1 MGIAHHL
8 VVINIYYVIFKHPLT
23 EHYKSLYIYIYKT
36 IYIAIYIIKPIYITG
51 QIKQSN
57 YLTNHD
63 DRLPNIMK
71 QIFIRNQTRL
81 TFSLDLPPKQQ

>member
-1 MGIAHHL
+1 M
-8 VVINIYYVIFKHPLT
+8 
-23 EHYKSLYIYIYKT
+23 
-36 IYIAIYIIKPIYITG
+36 G

-63 DRLPNIMK
+63 DRLPNITK